1 MKALI
6 IALLV
11 VLLLVLTTATAFAA
25 GGKVHG
31 EKGQG
36 EVHQVQV
43 QDPFVCGLADGLDP
57 GIYKVPG
64 CPLRKSRWP

>member
-6 IALLV
+6 VAIVV
-11 VLLLVLTTATAFAA
+11 VLLVAMTTTTAFAA

-36 EVHQVQV
+36 EVVQVQV
-43 QDPFVCGLADGLDP
+43 QDPWGE
-57 GIYKVPG
+57 
-64 CPLRKSRWP
+64 

>member
-1 MKALI
+1 VKALI
-6 IALLV
+6 IALVV

-43 QDPFVCGLADGLDP
+43 QDPWGE
-57 GIYKVPG
+57 
-64 CPLRKSRWP
+64 S